1 MNECIGTP
9 YYVAPEVLLSEYDEK
24 CDLWSVGVISYM
36 LLSGKPPFTGEN
48 EFEIIKSVR
57 NGIISFDIPEFDNVS
72 QEAKD
77 FVEKLLHYDPRQRL
91 SANLALQ
98 HNWIKLYDQSDK
110 DIEITCQALVA
121 LSKFNTQQNL

>member
-1 MNECIGTP
+1 MHRDLKLENILIDSKKSLAIKLTDFGASVIYNKKNPDGQGGKLMNECIGTP

-57 NGIISFDIPEFDNVS
+57 DGNFSFDIPEFDNVS
-72 QEAKD
+72 
-77 FVEKLLHYDPRQRL
+77 
-91 SANLALQ
+91 
-98 HNWIKLYDQSDK
+98 
-110 DIEITCQALVA
+110 
-121 LSKFNTQQNL
+121 